1 VTRRIY
7 KEALAELD
15 LIEHID
21 YLQDQ
26 ASAEFA
32 LRFIDAVEHALE
44 RLTEQPAIGARRE
57 FADPRLV
64 GIRMWPVPEFPR
76 YLIFYQHS
84 DDEIRVLRVL
94 HSSRDITSLFSS
106 ED

>member
-1 VTRRIY
+1 MTRRVY

-26 ASAEFA
+26 ASTEVA
-32 LRFIDAVEHALE
+32 LRFIDAAEQALE
-44 RLTEQPAIGARRE
+44 RLSEQPAIGAQRE
-57 FADPRLV
+57 FANPRLA
-64 GIRMWPVPEFPR
+64 GIRMWPVPEFSR
-76 YLIFYQHS
+76 YLIFYQHN